1 MLLPRARLID
11 ALAVLAGAALSF
23 AFAPFNL
30 WPLAMLAPAVLF
42 ALWQDVAPRRATRLG
57 FLFGVGTFG
66 AGTWWLYISI
76 HGFGE
81 APVWLT
87 LVLIVALVT
96 IMAAWQALLGYLAA
110 RLLPAAG
117 ALRWLVG
124 LPALWLLIE
133 WWRGWFLSGFPWLS
147 LGYSQTDTVLA
158 ALAPVGGVYL
168 LSAVL
173 VLGAGALLA
182 LLRGRGAVRLLA
194 VAALL
199 GPWAAALAL
208 RTVDWTVPE
217 GAPVSVAV
225 AQGAVPQDL
234 KWQLENR
241 VPTRELYRGLNE
253 RVLGTRLIVWPEA
266 ALPELANEAQDFLKQ
281 VYAAGHEHGSDILMG
296 VVRADGEDYYN
307 SILALG
313 DTVAFYDKRHLV
325 PFAEYFPVPAFVRR
339 WLRLMSLPYS
349 DFERGRDGLPPL
361 AVGGLRVAAT
371 ICYEDAFGAEQLAV
385 LRSANVLVNVT
396 NDAWF
401 GRSPARFQHFQIGRM
416 RALESGRY
424 LVRAANDGVSAV
436 VGPRGE
442 VLAQA
447 AEYRP
452 TVLQGTVRPMAG
464 LTPYARTGNGPVI
477 ALALGGALAAIGV
490 EWRRRRRER
499 AAGSEPGSIFRHTFR

>member
-1 MLLPRARLID
+1 MLARARLAD
-11 ALAVLAGAALSF
+11 AAAVAAGAALSF
-23 AFAPFNL
+23 AFAPFDL
-30 WPLAMLAPAVLF
+30 WPLAMLAPAALF
-42 ALWQDVAPRRATRLG
+42 ALWQGAAPRRAAALG
-57 FLFGVGTFG
+57 FLFGAGTFG

-76 HGFGE
+76 HGFGQ

-87 LVLIVALVT
+87 LVLIVALVA

-117 ALRWLVG
+117 ALRWLAG
-124 LPALWLLIE
+124 LPALWLLVE

-147 LGYSQTDTVLA
+147 LGYSQTDTWLA
-158 ALAPVGGVYL
+158 ALAPIGGVYL
-168 LSAVL
+168 LGAVLALQAGALVAL
-173 VLGAGALLA
+173 VLGGGRVRALA
-182 LLRGRGAVRLLA
+182 LV
-194 VAALL
+194 ALL

-208 RTVDWTVPE
+208 RAVAWTEPE

-225 AQGAVPQDL
+225 AQGAVPQDE
-234 KWQLENR
+234 KWQLDNR
-241 VPTRELYRGLNE
+241 EPTRELYRGLTE

-266 ALPELANEAQDFLKQ
+266 AVPELANDVQDYLKQ

-296 VVRADGEDYYN
+296 ALRADGDDYYN

-325 PFAEYFPVPAFVRR
+325 PFAEYFPVPGFVRR
-339 WLRLMSLPYS
+339 WLRLLSLPYS
-349 DFERGRDGLPPL
+349 DFRRGRRAQPALE
-361 AVGGLRVAAT
+361 VGGLKVAAT

-442 VLAQA
+442 VLARA

-452 TVLQGTVRPMAG
+452 TVLQGTVRPMGG
-464 LTPYARTGNGPVI
+464 LTPYARAGNAPVV
-477 ALALGGALAAIGV
+477 ALGLAGAAAAILAQ
-490 EWRRRRRER
+490 WRRRRRDG
-499 AAGSEPGSIFRHTFR
+499 AAGARVRVKLSS

>member
-1 MLLPRARLID
+1 MCIRD
-11 ALAVLAGAALSF
+11 S
-23 AFAPFNL
+23 
-30 WPLAMLAPAVLF
+30 
-42 ALWQDVAPRRATRLG
+42 
-57 FLFGVGTFG
+57 
-66 AGTWWLYISI
+66 
-76 HGFGE
+76 
-81 APVWLT
+81 
-87 LVLIVALVT
+87 
-96 IMAAWQALLGYLAA
+96 
-110 RLLPAAG
+110 
-117 ALRWLVG
+117 
-124 LPALWLLIE
+124 
-133 WWRGWFLSGFPWLS
+133 
-147 LGYSQTDTVLA
+147 
-158 ALAPVGGVYL
+158 
-168 LSAVL
+168 
-173 VLGAGALLA
+173 
-182 LLRGRGAVRLLA
+182 
-194 VAALL
+194 
-199 GPWAAALAL
+199 
-208 RTVDWTVPE
+208 
-217 GAPVSVAV
+217 
-225 AQGAVPQDL
+225 
-234 KWQLENR
+234 
-241 VPTRELYRGLNE
+241 
-253 RVLGTRLIVWPEA
+253 
-266 ALPELANEAQDFLKQ
+266 
-281 VYAAGHEHGSDILMG
+281 
-296 VVRADGEDYYN
+296 YN

-464 LTPYARTGNGPVI
+464 LTPYARAGNGPMI
-477 ALALGGALAAIGV
+477 ALALGGALAAISV
-490 EWRRRRRER
+490 EWRRRRRDR
-499 AAGSEPGSIFRHTFR
+499 AAGREPGSIFRHTFR

>member
-1 MLLPRARLID
+1 MAPAAARLAD
-11 ALAVLAGAALSF
+11 AAALAAGAVLSF
-23 AFAPFNL
+23 AFAPFDI
-30 WPLAMLAPAVLF
+30 WPLAILAPAVLF
-42 ALWQDVAPRRATRLG
+42 ALWQGASPRRAAGLG
-57 FLFGVGTFG
+57 FLFGAGTFG

-76 HGFGE
+76 HGFGQ
-81 APVWLT
+81 APVWLS
-87 LVLIVALVT
+87 LVLIVALVA

-110 RLLPAAG
+110 RLLPASG

-124 LPALWLLIE
+124 LPALWLLVE

-147 LGYSQTDTVLA
+147 LGYSQTDTWLA

-173 VLGAGALLA
+173 ALDAGALLA
-182 LLRGRGAVRLLA
+182 LVRGRRGQRLLA
-194 VAALL
+194 AAALL
-199 GPWAAALAL
+199 GPWLVALAL
-208 RTVDWTVPE
+208 RPVAWTVAA

-241 VPTRELYRGLNE
+241 LPTRELYRGLNQ

-266 ALPELANEAQDFLKQ
+266 ALPELANDAQDYLKQ
-281 VYAAGHEHGSDILMG
+281 IYAAAHARGSDILMG
-296 VVRADGEDYYN
+296 VVRADGDDYYN

-313 DTVAFYDKRHLV
+313 DGVAFYDKRHLV
-325 PFAEYFPVPAFVRR
+325 PFAEYFPVPAIVRS

-349 DFERGRDGLPPL
+349 DFTRGRRGQPPL
-361 AVGGLRVAAT
+361 AVGDLKVAAT
-371 ICYEDAFGAEQLAV
+371 ICYEDAFGAEQLNA
-385 LRSANVLVNVT
+385 LRHANVLVNVT

-436 VGPRGE
+436 VGPHGE
-442 VLAQA
+442 VLAEA

-452 TVLQGTVRPMAG
+452 TVLQGTVRPMRG
-464 LTPYARTGNGPVI
+464 LTPYARTGNVPVI
-477 ALALGGALAAIGV
+477 VLGLIGV
-490 EWRRRRRER
+490 LTATVTAWRRRRRQP
-499 AAGSEPGSIFRHTFR
+499 AAA

>member
-1 MLLPRARLID
+1 MLPRARLAD
-11 ALAVLAGAALSF
+11 AAAVAAGAALSF
-23 AFAPFNL
+23 AFAPFDL
-30 WPLAMLAPAVLF
+30 WPLALLAPAALF
-42 ALWQDVAPRRATRLG
+42 ALWQGAAPRRAAALG
-57 FLFGVGTFG
+57 FLFGAGTFG

-76 HGFGE
+76 HDFGE
-81 APVWLT
+81 APLWLT
-87 LVLIVALVT
+87 LLLIVALVA

-117 ALRWLVG
+117 ALRWLAG
-124 LPALWLLIE
+124 LPALWLLVE

-147 LGYSQTDTVLA
+147 LGYSQTDSPLA

-168 LSAVL
+168 LSAL
-173 VLGAGALLA
+173 LALNAGALVALWHGTARVRALA
-182 LLRGRGAVRLLA
+182 LV
-194 VAALL
+194 ALL

-208 RTVDWTVPE
+208 WPVAWTHPE

-225 AQGAVPQDL
+225 AQGAVPQDQ

-241 VPTRELYRGLNE
+241 TPTRELYRGLTE
-253 RVLGTRLIVWPEA
+253 RVLGTRLIVWPESA
-266 ALPELANEAQDFLKQ
+266 VPELANDAQDFLKQ
-281 VYAAGHEHGSDILMG
+281 IYAAGHEHGSDILMG
-296 VVRADGEDYYN
+296 VLRADGDDYYN

-349 DFERGRDGLPPL
+349 DFERGRPGQPAL
-361 AVGGLRVAAT
+361 AVGDLEVAAT
-371 ICYEDAFGAEQLAV
+371 ICYEDAFGAEQLAR

-401 GRSPARFQHFQIGRM
+401 GRSPARFQHFQISRM

-442 VLAQA
+442 VLARA

-452 TVLQGTVRPMAG
+452 TVLQGTVRPMGG
-464 LTPYARTGNGPVI
+464 LTPYARAGNVPVV
-477 ALALGGALAAIGV
+477 ALGLAGV
-490 EWRRRRRER
+490 AAAMLAQWRRRRRDR
-499 AAGSEPGSIFRHTFR
+499 ATDVPPRVTLSS